1 MKSKKVLI
9 IIIVLLLLL
18 LLATGVLA
26 YVYLATDVLKSNSQ
40 LFSKYAGNTMNAVSE
55 LFIDENSNNIIAS
68 YENRKQT
75 NPYEVEGT
83 VNIKANLDDG
93 EQTENIKIDEDIINF
108 EGATDAKNQESER
121 KIDINYSDDERFAFD
136 YVRNKQLY
144 VLGSSEVVNKFIG
157 VENSNLK
164 ILAEKLGMKPE
175 NVPDKIE
182 IEEYKN
188 KLTEEQIK
196 SLTDKYIGV
205 IKSQLVEEDFYKEEG
220 SQTAYILKLNGDKIK
235 SILVKV
241 CEELKTESIITETF
255 TSQEE
260 LTQYQEKL
268 DNQIK
273 KIQERDLSDTNIN
286 ITTYKTLNQV
296 SNLQVEI
303 SYGEYVYNI
312 NVSHSNNNEITIK
325 IKTNK
330 SGEGQNNEN
339 EINLVLSKDVT
350 DNSILYS
357 ISGGNGKTSV
367 EFVIQAT
374 DILTN
379 NVTEMIKMGFNSADS
394 KTGILIYTNKISFKD
409 SVDIT
414 ELNSDNAVVLNAYEE
429 NYGGN
434 VQDLYKQ
441 LLNRIDE
448 VHKEKLAKTENGE
461 QHGVIASIISV
472 GENVIKSI
480 QETLENR
487 GSNLAEEPSIQE
499 GLEGEET
506 SEEQTNTEKMPTAQG
521 QDQRNEQAN
530 IQANVEQN
538 QIVENVEATLNSYIE
553 GEI

>member
-18 LLATGVLA
+18 LLSTGVLA

-55 LFIDENSNNIIAS
+55 LFVDENSNNIIAS

-157 VENSNLK
+157 VENNNLK

-394 KTGILIYTNKISFKD
+394 KTGTLIYTNKISFKD

-506 SEEQTNTEKMPTAQG
+506 SEEQTNTEEMPTAQG